1 MEELDRLVIEQLRA
15 SAERHR
21 RLAEVHDAVGE
32 LQKAW
37 DCRAL
42 AELEEARAERLER
55 RLTAA

>member
-15 SAERHR
+15 SAERRR

-42 AELEEARAERLER
+42 ADLEEARADRLER
-55 RLTAA
+55 SQSAA